1 MFCVTSGPYTNLNS
15 TCAYVTVTY
24 NITKN
29 MDNLSVM
36 FPERQYVGKPSR
48 VPGVKNIH
56 LKFFDRQIRIRCH
69 DII

>member
-1 MFCVTSGPYTNLNS
+1 
-15 TCAYVTVTY
+15 
-24 NITKN
+24 

-69 DII
+69 DIVYFPVCSQYCKLDYYAIGDLSEHIKPRI